1 MTSLPTRTVAEICA
15 ALAQAETGD
24 FDADNIP
31 DYSTYLPLYIWS
43 LLSKSCDLKKEVSNE
58 HNKLV
63 GQTAK
68 AAEVNVLHL
77 LSLVHGY
84 GIETFKGRYTAD
96 NYGRK
101 LKILVDEDGLKVY
114 SIIREYDAKLGKEV
128 VRSVLDRRYFNFL
141 IAFACKSVSCI
152 NIADRINLP
161 VFCNYNFLNVQC
173 FISGEKLQI
182 K

>member
-1 MTSLPTRTVAEICA
+1 MSLLTLTSLKDPCFSENCFFFHRHQYFLTLKLYLRRGRFDLSSLPTRTVAEICA

-24 FDADNIP
+24 FNSDNIP

-43 LLSKSCDLKKEVSNE
+43 MLTKSCDLKKEVSNE
-58 HNKLV
+58 HNKLT
-63 GQTAK
+63 GQTAQ
-68 AAEVNVLHL
+68 AAEVNLLHL

-84 GIETFKGRYTAD
+84 GVETFKGRYTAD

-128 VRSVLDRRYFNFL
+128 VRSVLDRRYL
-141 IAFACKSVSCI
+141 IS
-152 NIADRINLP
+152 
-161 VFCNYNFLNVQC
+161 
-173 FISGEKLQI
+173 
-182 K
+182 